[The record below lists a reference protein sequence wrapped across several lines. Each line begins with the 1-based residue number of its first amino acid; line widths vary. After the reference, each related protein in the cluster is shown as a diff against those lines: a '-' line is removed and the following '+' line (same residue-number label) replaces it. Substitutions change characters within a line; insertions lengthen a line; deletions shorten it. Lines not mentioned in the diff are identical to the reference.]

1 VPQGRET
8 RLRRLAA
15 ARKQAG
21 SAEAARSRAL
31 RARVAVCAILRQALI
46 KAGVDPAGVGALRL
60 GEAAMAELAGLGQT
74 LQPPEIDAPDAAGEP
89 GPIDELFAAKMLAL
103 TRRWPGRGEPDP
115 AAALADELAGASL
128 AELLARRLI

>member
-1 VPQGRET
+1 
-8 RLRRLAA
+8 LRRLAA

-21 SAEAARSRAL
+21 SAEAAHCRAL

-74 LQPPEIDAPDAAGEP
+74 LRLAEIDAPDAAGGP
-89 GPIDELFAAKMLAL
+89 GPIDEMFAAKMLAL

-115 AAALADELAGASL
+115 AAALADKLAGASL